1 MGACEAGGGGQ
12 VGTGSWQAWGARW
25 KGVDTLLSSEKPL
38 KEEVGLIRF
47 VALAVR
53 IVDCRGAQWGVGR
66 QVGGLDGAGE
76 G

>member
-1 MGACEAGGGGQ
+1 M
-12 VGTGSWQAWGARW
+12 
-25 KGVDTLLSSEKPL
+25 DTLLSSEKPL

-53 IVDCRGAQWGVGR
+53 TVDCRGAQWGAGR